1 MELFNI
7 GFVTIRLVDIVDISI
22 VTFLFFKLYE
32 LLKGSLAIRIL
43 TGVLLIFLFWKL
55 VDLLDMVLLKSIL
68 DQFLGVGAIALII
81 IFASEIRRFLLIIS
95 RNTVFDRIWQQITS
109 SESNVATH
117 EIADAV
123 ETLRDDGVGALIILA
138 GEDKLER
145 IQETGDI
152 IGAQVSDRLFSSI
165 FQPLSPLHDGAVIV
179 SDGIILAARC
189 VLPLTERTDL
199 PPELGLRH
207 RSAIG
212 ISEQSDSLSIIVS
225 EERKEVSLAFRGEL
239 ERNIDIITLNTR
251 IRQHYKLES

>member
-7 GFVTIRLVDIVDISI
+7 GFVTIRLVDIIDISI
-22 VTFLFFKLYE
+22 VTLLFYKLYE

-81 IFASEIRRFLLIIS
+81 IFASEIRRFLLIIT

-109 SESNVATH
+109 GESNVTTH
-117 EIADAV
+117 ELGDAV
-123 ETLRDDGVGALIILA
+123 ESLRNAGVGALIILT
-138 GEDKLER
+138 GEDNLER
-145 IQETGDI
+145 IQGTGDL
-152 IGAQVSDRLFSSI
+152 IGAQVSERLLNSI
-165 FQPLSPLHDGAVIV
+165 FQPLSPLHDGAVI
-179 SDGIILAARC
+179 IRENEILAARC

-212 ISEQSDSLSIIVS
+212 MSEQSDSLVIIVS
-225 EERKEVSLAFRGEL
+225 EERKEISLAAHGDL
-239 ERNIDIITLNTR
+239 ERNIDIITLNKR
-251 IRQHYKLES
+251 IRQHYKLEA